1 MDRAATAETAM
12 KPNMAPVPPDGAATE
27 ATGPGKPQQ
36 QATAAAAPHLEHAPP
51 AEAPSEEAATKQPSE
66 SQAMDRAATAE
77 TAMTPNIA
85 PVPPDGAATE
95 ATGPGK
101 PQQQATA
108 AAAPHLEHAPPAEA
122 PSEEAAT
129 KQPSESQAMDRAGT
143 AETAMKPNIA
153 PVPPDGAA
161 TEATGPGKPQQQATA
176 AAAPHLEHAPPAE
189 APSEEA
195 ATKQPSE
202 SQAMDRAGTAETAM
216 KPNIAPV
223 PPDGAATE
231 ATGPGKPQQQATAAA
246 APHLEHAPPAE
257 APSEEAATKQPSESQ
272 AMDRAGTAETAM
284 KPNIAPVPPDGAAIE
299 ATGPGTIAATAPH
312 LEHALPAKASS
323 EEAATK
329 QPSEPQ
335 AMEGAGTAETAMKP
349 NMAPVPP
356 DGAAT
361 EATGPGKP
369 QQQATAAAAPHLEHA
384 PPAEAPSEEAAT
396 KQPSESQAMEG
407 AATAETAM
415 KPNIAPVPPD
425 GAATEATAPGKPQQ
439 QATAAAAPHLEHAPP
454 AKAPSEEAALLPSQ
468 GKQSK
473 RKHVQPSLGGWLTPK
488 KEVKLEVKE
497 ESPETVSSGGS
508 LVVLGPVERT
518 RQTRQPHT
526 PVAGKAKRLHQMQIA
541 FKRSGPGLKGTEGR
555 KALEELKA
563 SRSASRTSQQ
573 TPTPPEK
580 KRQCEVDDKEPSAK
594 RPRKPATPA
603 KSTIG
608 QPAESPRSASQQ
620 VSCLVLREEAW
631 MWFRRKD
638 ISPMYLFRSYALNNL
653 PASFHILVTDTL
665 GNECEHVGTIEFDKC
680 EDVRRFYPWKSYM
693 LNALESK
700 TWAKRVRDKEKVC
713 AWRIQAVQPLDA
725 PIRVR
730 FASTKF
736 RNRHFTC
743 KKRHLYQVVDMLPP
757 APSLF
762 ETAKFFV
769 KLLPPRFQERLAQV
783 AHVMDQ
789 HVLRVGTACSGSD
802 ICVVAIRALLE
813 AMNHQF
819 GVPCQD

>member
-1 MDRAATAETAM
+1 MLGEQEHPQPAITESAPSEQFPHTRQVQSELQVPLVALQHHDDAEEDASN
-12 KPNMAPVPPDGAATE
+12 KLSRQP
-27 ATGPGKPQQ
+27 
-36 QATAAAAPHLEHAPP
+36 ATAAAAPH
-51 AEAPSEEAATKQPSE
+51 
-66 SQAMDRAATAE
+66 
-77 TAMTPNIA
+77 
-85 PVPPDGAATE
+85 V
-95 ATGPGK
+95 
-101 PQQQATA
+101 
-108 AAAPHLEHAPPAEA
+108 
-122 PSEEAAT
+122 
-129 KQPSESQAMDRAGT
+129 
-143 AETAMKPNIA
+143 
-153 PVPPDGAA
+153 
-161 TEATGPGKPQQQATA
+161 
-176 AAAPHLEHAPPAE
+176 
-189 APSEEA
+189 
-195 ATKQPSE
+195 
-202 SQAMDRAGTAETAM
+202 
-216 KPNIAPV
+216 
-223 PPDGAATE
+223 
-231 ATGPGKPQQQATAAA
+231 
-246 APHLEHAPPAE
+246 
-257 APSEEAATKQPSESQ
+257 
-272 AMDRAGTAETAM
+272 
-284 KPNIAPVPPDGAAIE
+284 
-299 ATGPGTIAATAPH
+299 
-312 LEHALPAKASS
+312 
-323 EEAATK
+323 
-329 QPSEPQ
+329 
-335 AMEGAGTAETAMKP
+335 
-349 NMAPVPP
+349 
-356 DGAAT
+356 
-361 EATGPGKP
+361 
-369 QQQATAAAAPHLEHA
+369 
-384 PPAEAPSEEAAT
+384 
-396 KQPSESQAMEG
+396 
-407 AATAETAM
+407 
-415 KPNIAPVPPD
+415 
-425 GAATEATAPGKPQQ
+425 
-439 QATAAAAPHLEHAPP
+439 EHAPP